1 MRMTSRHG
9 LMTFLT
15 FAALGLG
22 VAVHAPAPAAA
33 NTPAWPAAVSYFES
47 TPNGTVEKKG
57 NLSAGKT
64 MDLQWAAQSSV
75 ACFPATEYDNFRGNH
90 VLYATQ
96 IPKYSEM
103 VITVT
108 PDDPKTDVSL
118 YAYEISTTDTTHVA
132 PNLPSCVACEAGYDQ
147 VHDSNPGKPE
157 KVKLVATNHP
167 YNVVIGVAGAKGMLT
182 GGYTLKIELKTKV
195 EGPPSADVPP
205 IALESKPNATV
216 ETTGKL
222 ESGGKFDLSFAA
234 NSSNACWPA
243 TENVNFN
250 GNHVLY
256 RTYIPPYSQMFIE
269 AKPTDPKTDVSVYAM
284 MISATDTKHYPPNMP
299 SCVTCEAGYDQKKD
313 SNPGVTEAIKL
324 NSTTHGYNVIIGVAG
339 AQGTSAG
346 AYSLKVKLVT
356 KEAGPPSQ
364 DVPPIVIA
372 SKPGAVVETTGKL
385 ESGGKFDLS
394 FASYSSNACWPATEN
409 VNFNGNH
416 VLYRTTIPPQSEMI
430 VTAEPQDAKTDVSVY
445 AMMIGATDTTH
456 YPPNVPSCVSCEA
469 GYDQKKD
476 SNPGVAEK
484 AKLQATTHGYNVII
498 GVAGAN
504 GTTAGNY
511 KLKIDVHGR

>member
-147 VHDSNPGKPE
+147 
-157 KVKLVATNHP
+157 
-167 YNVVIGVAGAKGMLT
+167 
-182 GGYTLKIELKTKV
+182 
-195 EGPPSADVPP
+195 
-205 IALESKPNATV
+205 
-216 ETTGKL
+216 
-222 ESGGKFDLSFAA
+222 
-234 NSSNACWPA
+234 
-243 TENVNFN
+243 
-250 GNHVLY
+250 
-256 RTYIPPYSQMFIE
+256 
-269 AKPTDPKTDVSVYAM
+269 
-284 MISATDTKHYPPNMP
+284 
-299 SCVTCEAGYDQKKD
+299 KKD

-339 AQGTSAG
+339 AQSSDYERVAGQYPNAADRDRAREEIGRLFSSGEHPSTSPNETYG
-346 AYSLKVKLVT
+346 AYYGHT
-356 KEAGPPSQ
+356 Y
-364 DVPPIVIA
+364 
-372 SKPGAVVETTGKL
+372 
-385 ESGGKFDLS
+385 ESF
-394 FASYSSNACWPATEN
+394 
-409 VNFNGNH
+409 
-416 VLYRTTIPPQSEMI
+416 
-430 VTAEPQDAKTDVSVY
+430 
-445 AMMIGATDTTH
+445 
-456 YPPNVPSCVSCEA
+456 
-469 GYDQKKD
+469 YDQ
-476 SNPGVAEK
+476 N
-484 AKLQATTHGYNVII
+484 ATPPH
-498 GVAGAN
+498 
-504 GTTAGNY
+504 
-511 KLKIDVHGR
+511 